1 MRPAPIYRRVLSRIP
16 ALAAMAIMA
25 GAAVLLG
32 SRPLAAAS
40 PAPTL
45 KLTPCRLTHPSQ
57 LVSVEA
63 QCGRLTVPEDPATPG
78 GRQLQLFVAR
88 VPAVSEHGRPDP
100 LFVLAGGPGLAATTF
115 YTGVAPVFER
125 IHRDRDIVLVDQRGT
140 GASNALTC
148 PGVTDPDAP
157 DSTAALVQEA
167 RSCLASLS
175 SHANVAD
182 YTTSLAV
189 RDLDAVRAA
198 LGYATINLYGGSYGT
213 RVAQHYLR
221 RYPAHT
227 RTVILDGVV
236 PPQLTLGASLAMDA
250 QGALARIFRRCV
262 AAAPCYAR
270 FGDPNGTFDAVLAAL
285 KARAVPVSVPDPF
298 TGQTR
303 SLTFDAADLAAVV
316 RLSSYSTEQSALLP
330 LVLDEAHTHA
340 NFTPIAGL
348 MLQVTHSLDDL
359 IAYGMHNSVVC
370 AEDVADY
377 RVQAQD
383 RDRLTRTYM
392 GTAQLDALEAVCAL
406 WPHGP
411 VDADFHQPLESNRPV
426 LLLSGSDDPVTPPEY
441 AAQAARGLHDSLQV
455 VLTDMGHGQITAPCA
470 ARLLRRF
477 IELGSTHGLEAEIAC
492 MHQTV
497 PTAFVT
503 SFTGPPP

>member
-1 MRPAPIYRRVLSRIP
+1 MVIAV
-16 ALAAMAIMA
+16 
-25 GAAVLLG
+25 VLLG
-32 SRPLAAAS
+32 AYRAPAAS
-40 PAPTL
+40 PATL
-45 KLTPCRLTHPSQ
+45 PLTPCRLTHPSQ

-63 QCGRLTVPEDPATPG
+63 QCGRLTVPEDPAVPG

-88 VPAVSEHGRPDP
+88 IPAINEHGRPDP
-100 LFVLAGGPGLAATTF
+100 LFLLAGGPGLAATTF

-148 PGVTDPDAP
+148 PGATDPDAP
-157 DSTAALVQEA
+157 DSTAALVQAA
-167 RSCLASLS
+167 RTCLASLAT
-175 SHANVAD
+175 HANVAD

-198 LGYATINLYGGSYGT
+198 LGYQTINLYGGSYGT

-221 RYPAHT
+221 HYPQHT

-236 PPQLTLGASLAMDA
+236 PAQLTLGASLAMDA
-250 QGALARIFRRCV
+250 QSALARIFARCV
-262 AAAPCYAR
+262 ATASCHAR
-270 FGDPNGTFDAVLAAL
+270 FGDPNSTFDALLVAL
-285 KARAVPVSVPDPF
+285 RTHAVPLTVPDPF
-298 TGQTR
+298 TGQSR
-303 SLTFDAADLAAVV
+303 KLTFDASDLAAVA

-330 LVLDEAHTHA
+330 LVLDEAQTHG

-383 RDRLTRTYM
+383 RDRLAQTYI
-392 GTAQLDALEAVCAL
+392 GTAQLDALEAICAL

-441 AAQAARGLHDSLQV
+441 AAQAARGLHESLQV
-455 VLTDMGHGQITAPCA
+455 VVADMGHGQITAPCA
-470 ARLLRRF
+470 ARLLSRF

-492 MHQTV
+492 IHQTV

>member
-1 MRPAPIYRRVLSRIP
+1 M
-16 ALAAMAIMA
+16 AAT
-25 GAAVLLG
+25 AVLLR
-32 SRPLAAAS
+32 SEPLSAAA
-40 PAPTL
+40 PAATL
-45 KLTPCRLTHPSQ
+45 KLIPCRLTHPSQ

-63 QCGRLTVPEDPATPG
+63 QCGRLTVPEDPAAPG
-78 GRQLQLFVAR
+78 GRQLRLFVAR
-88 VPAVSEHGRPDP
+88 IPAVNEHGRPDP
-100 LFVLAGGPGLAATTF
+100 LFLLAGGPGLAATTF

-140 GASNALTC
+140 GASNALSC
-148 PGVTDPDAP
+148 PGATDPDAP

-167 RSCLASLS
+167 RSCLAALAT
-175 SHANVAD
+175 HANVAD

-236 PPQLTLGASLAMDA
+236 PPQLTLGASLAMEA
-250 QGALARIFRRCV
+250 QSALQRIFVRCV
-262 AAAPCYAR
+262 AAAPCHAR
-270 FGDPNGTFDAVLAAL
+270 FGDPQVTFDALLGAL
-285 KARAVPVSVPDPF
+285 KGRAVPVAVPDPF
-298 TGQTR
+298 TGQAR
-303 SLTFDAADLAAVV
+303 KLTFDAADLAAVV
-316 RLSSYSTEQSALLP
+316 RLSSYASEQSALLP
-330 LVLDEAHTHA
+330 LVLDEAQTHA

-348 MLQVTHSLDDL
+348 MLQVTHSLDEL

-383 RDRLTRTYM
+383 RDGLARTYM
-392 GTAQLDALEAVCAL
+392 GTAQLDALEAICAL

-411 VDADFHQPLESNRPV
+411 VDADFHQPLQSDRPV
-426 LLLSGSDDPVTPPEY
+426 LLLSGSDDPVTPPAY
-441 AAQAARGLHDSLQV
+441 AAQAAAGLHDSVQV
-455 VLTDMGHGQITAPCA
+455 VVADMGHGQISAPCA
-470 ARLLRRF
+470 SRLLSRF

-492 MHQTV
+492 IHQTV
-497 PTAFVT
+497 PTAFAT